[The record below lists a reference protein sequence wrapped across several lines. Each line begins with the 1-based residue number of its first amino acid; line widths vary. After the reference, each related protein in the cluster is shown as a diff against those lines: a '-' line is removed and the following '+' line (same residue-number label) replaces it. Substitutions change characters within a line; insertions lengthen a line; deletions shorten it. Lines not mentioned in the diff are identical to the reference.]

1 MNRCLINLE
10 EELRGILGRQT
21 AVFHSTELLFHRLVK
36 SEARSGVATETV
48 GLPDQGQR
56 KLLIRES
63 KYVYE

>member
-10 EELRGILGRQT
+10 EEPTGTLGRQT
-21 AVFHSTELLFHRLVK
+21 AVFHSTELLSHRLVK

-48 GLPDQGQR
+48 RVSDQGQR

>member
-48 GLPDQGQR
+48 GFPDQCER

-63 KYVYE
+63 KYVYK